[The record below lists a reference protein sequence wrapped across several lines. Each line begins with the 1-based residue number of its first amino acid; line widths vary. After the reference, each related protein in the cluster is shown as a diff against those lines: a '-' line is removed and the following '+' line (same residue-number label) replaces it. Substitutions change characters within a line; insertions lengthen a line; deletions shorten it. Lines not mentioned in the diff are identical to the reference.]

1 MPSDLAHVHARG
13 VVANITGIPRPRV
26 HENRVLLKALI
37 EHAVSADHCNGTTF
51 LIHTGKETGSATRC
65 LSSQAFLLE
74 RLCRSSPRMPEVMD
88 DNFDVMQLEH
98 DDDDPERAHSSAAI
112 LLL

>member
-1 MPSDLAHVHARG
+1 
-13 VVANITGIPRPRV
+13 
-26 HENRVLLKALI
+26 
-37 EHAVSADHCNGTTF
+37 
-51 LIHTGKETGSATRC
+51 
-65 LSSQAFLLE
+65 
-74 RLCRSSPRMPEVMD
+74 MPEVMD